1 MLLDPQGHTKQVSY
15 MIDGSRRREQHKTFG
30 KSKVSIKCV
39 RTKCV
44 RIKCVQAISRSLRI
58 LMITNI

>member
-30 KSKVSIKCV
+30 KPKVSRKCV
-39 RTKCV
+39 RT
-44 RIKCVQAISRSLRI
+44 KCVQAISRSLRI
-58 LMITNI
+58 LMIINI